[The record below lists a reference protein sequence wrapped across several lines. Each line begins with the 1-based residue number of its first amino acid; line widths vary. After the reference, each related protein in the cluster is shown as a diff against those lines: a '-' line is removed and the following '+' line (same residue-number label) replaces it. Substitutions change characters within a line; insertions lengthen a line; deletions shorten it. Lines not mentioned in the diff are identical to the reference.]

1 MNNDVIKKD
10 LIELRNKLE
19 TDAYKRWVSRQKFR
33 ENPEKYLESRLYEKA
48 KMEQR
53 YKNYNARET
62 LRSSKDV
69 LQPVEMEA
77 RSKERQIGDTLDFR
91 KRPPSP
97 EAYKFGTPVGRVYQ
111 IPDPG
116 IEIDAFGTGFL
127 ISSELMITNHH
138 VFPYRSSAEGCAIN
152 FKHEFNEFGKLLSGV
167 RFKLNPSKFY
177 LSDEKLDFAIVHVDP
192 LDDTNSVALH
202 TLRYIPLIATKGKIV
217 LEDPINIVQYPLGY
231 HKQYATENNFVKD
244 ILEEEGYIQ
253 YTTDTD
259 ESSSG
264 SPAAN
269 RHWEVAA
276 LHHCGIAMTVNDK
289 VWSKYN
295 IPWDAN
301 SMTDADKIYV
311 ANEGISISRIV
322 EFLGKQQYPDPLQQ
336 QMINAVIKNGE
347 DKILENNPGAIL
359 VPPIPELN
367 DQPSKTN
374 PMSQNVFNF
383 YNTANV
389 YINSVAN
396 PPAAGG
402 GIQVQTPKPESP
414 LVQVVEKKLRFDE
427 TYSNRRY
434 KGYKAK
440 FLGVSIPFPT
450 ISDAR
455 LGEMYKKEGSDKP
468 LLLNYYHYSL
478 MMNEEFRLQMVSAV
492 NVDYDPSLKT
502 HRDRKEFGDE
512 GNSWRADPRI
522 PLEIQITDSEFY
534 KPATQIDRGHMV
546 RRDDSCYG
554 NTELEIEFA
563 NADTFHWTNC
573 TPQHEGFNQSK
584 QWGLWGL
591 LENAVKDGLSGDD
604 TKASIFAGP
613 VLVKDEGRVYNDI
626 YYPVKFWKVVA
637 AMDEE
642 TGGLLA
648 YGFILD
654 QAKIIDKRGLE
665 AKFDFTQFKTQQVSL
680 EKIEQ
685 ESGVVFPDVLKAADI
700 FVVFGEPMARVID
713 LESKERILIKLQ
725 R

>member
-1 MNNDVIKKD
+1 MNYEVIKKD
-10 LIELRNKLE
+10 LIELRNKVE
-19 TDAYKRWVSRQKFR
+19 KDAYKRWVSRQQFR
-33 ENPEKYLESRLYEKA
+33 ENPQKFLESRQNEKA
-48 KMEQR
+48 KLEER
-53 YKNYNARET
+53 YRNYNVREAT
-62 LRSSKDV
+62 RSSKAV
-69 LQPVEMEA
+69 M
-77 RSKERQIGDTLDFR
+77 RSVDFDIRTKERQIGDTIDYK

-111 IPDPG
+111 IPDQG
-116 IEIDAFGTGFL
+116 AEIDAFGTGFL
-127 ISSELMITNHH
+127 ISTNLMMTNHH
-138 VFPYRSSAEGCAIN
+138 VFPYRTSAEGCAIN
-152 FKHEFNEFGKLLSGV
+152 FKHEFNEFGKLLTGV
-167 RFKLNPSKFY
+167 RYKLDPTKFY
-177 LSDEKLDFAIVHVDP
+177 LSDERLDFAIIYVEQ
-192 LDDTNSVALH
+192 LDDTGAVSLES
-202 TLRYIPLIATKGKIV
+202 LGCIPLIETKGKII
-217 LEDPINIVQYPLGY
+217 LDDPINIVQYPLGY
-231 HKQYATENNFVKD
+231 HKQYAIENNFVRD
-244 ILEEEGYIQ
+244 ILEEDGYIQ

-269 RHWEVAA
+269 RHWEVVA

-289 VWSKYN
+289 VWSRHN
-295 IPWDAN
+295 VPWDPN
-301 SMTDADKIYV
+301 TMTDADKIYV

-322 EFLGKQQYPDPLQQ
+322 EFLKKQQLPDQAQQ
-336 QMINAVIKNGE
+336 LLIDSVIRNGE
-347 DKILENNPGAIL
+347 DKILENNAENIPVA
-359 VPPIPELN
+359 PIVELN
-367 DQPSKTN
+367 NQPSKTN
-374 PMSQNVFNF
+374 SMSQNVFNF

-389 YINSVAN
+389 YINS
-396 PPAAGG
+396 AAGPFAG
-402 GIQVQTPKPESP
+402 EGSVQAKTPPVVNA
-414 LVQVVEKKLRFDE
+414 LVQAPEKKLRFDE

-455 LGEMYKKEGSDKP
+455 MGEIFKKPGTDTS

-478 MMNEEFRLQMVSAV
+478 LMNEEFRLQMVSAV
-492 NVDYDPSLKT
+492 NVDYDPSLKS

-512 GNSWRADPRI
+512 ANSWRPDPRI
-522 PLEIQITDSEFY
+522 PEEIQITDPEFY
-534 KPATQIDRGHMV
+534 KPATQVDRGHIV

-563 NADTFHWTNC
+563 NSDTFHWTNC

-591 LENAVKDGLSGDD
+591 LENAIKDGLSGDD

-613 VLVKDEGRVYNDI
+613 VLVKDENRVYNNI

-654 QAKIIDKRGLE
+654 QSKVIDKRGLE
-665 AKFDFTQFKTQQVSL
+665 AKFDFSQFKAQQVSL
-680 EKIEQ
+680 QAIEE
-685 ESGVVFPDVLKAADI
+685 ESGVIFPEVLKTADI
-700 FVVFGEPMARVID
+700 FVKSGEPLDRVIE
-713 LESKERILIKLQ
+713 LESKERILIRPGK
-725 R
+725 

>member
-1 MNNDVIKKD
+1 
-10 LIELRNKLE
+10 
-19 TDAYKRWVSRQKFR
+19 
-33 ENPEKYLESRLYEKA
+33 
-48 KMEQR
+48 
-53 YKNYNARET
+53 
-62 LRSSKDV
+62 
-69 LQPVEMEA
+69 
-77 RSKERQIGDTLDFR
+77 
-91 KRPPSP
+91 
-97 EAYKFGTPVGRVYQ
+97 
-111 IPDPG
+111 
-116 IEIDAFGTGFL
+116 
-127 ISSELMITNHH
+127 
-138 VFPYRSSAEGCAIN
+138 
-152 FKHEFNEFGKLLSGV
+152 
-167 RFKLNPSKFY
+167 
-177 LSDEKLDFAIVHVDP
+177 
-192 LDDTNSVALH
+192 
-202 TLRYIPLIATKGKIV
+202 
-217 LEDPINIVQYPLGY
+217 
-231 HKQYATENNFVKD
+231 
-244 ILEEEGYIQ
+244 
-253 YTTDTD
+253 
-259 ESSSG
+259 
-264 SPAAN
+264 
-269 RHWEVAA
+269 
-276 LHHCGIAMTVNDK
+276 
-289 VWSKYN
+289 
-295 IPWDAN
+295 
-301 SMTDADKIYV
+301 
-311 ANEGISISRIV
+311 
-322 EFLGKQQYPDPLQQ
+322 
-336 QMINAVIKNGE
+336 
-347 DKILENNPGAIL
+347 
-359 VPPIPELN
+359 
-367 DQPSKTN
+367 
-374 PMSQNVFNF
+374 
-383 YNTANV
+383 
-389 YINSVAN
+389 
-396 PPAAGG
+396 
-402 GIQVQTPKPESP
+402 
-414 LVQVVEKKLRFDE
+414 
-427 TYSNRRY
+427 
-434 KGYKAK
+434 
-440 FLGVSIPFPT
+440 
-450 ISDAR
+450 
-455 LGEMYKKEGSDKP
+455 MYKKEGSDKP

>member
-10 LIELRNKLE
+10 LIELRNKIE
-19 TDAYKRWVSRQKFR
+19 TEAYKRWVGRQKFR

-69 LQPVEMEA
+69 PETVEMEVRA
-77 RSKERQIGDTLDFR
+77 KERQIGDTLDFR
-91 KRPPSP
+91 KRPPTP

-127 ISSELMITNHH
+127 ISSDLMITNHH

-152 FKHEFNEFGKLLSGV
+152 FKHEFNEFGKLVSGV
-167 RFKLNPSKFY
+167 RYKLNPSKFY

-202 TLRYIPLIATKGKIV
+202 TLGYIPLIATKGKIV

-269 RHWEVAA
+269 RHWEVVA

-322 EFLGKQQYPDPLQQ
+322 DFLGKQQYSDPLQQ

-359 VPPIPELN
+359 VPPILELN
-367 DQPSKTN
+367 NQPSKTN

-396 PPAAGG
+396 PPTAGG
-402 GIQVQTPKPESP
+402 GIQVQAPKPDSP

-455 LGEMYKKEGSDKP
+455 LGEIYKKEGSDKP

-478 MMNEEFRLQMVSAV
+478 LMNEEFRLQMVSAV

-512 GNSWRADPRI
+512 ANSWRADPRI
-522 PLEIQITDSEFY
+522 PLELQITDSEFY

-563 NADTFHWTNC
+563 NSDTFHWTNC

-584 QWGLWGL
+584 QWGIWGL

-654 QAKIIDKRGLE
+654 QTKIIDKRGLE

-685 ESGVVFPDVLKAADI
+685 DSGVVFPDVLKTADI
-700 FVVFGEPMARVID
+700 FVVFGEPLDRVID
-713 LESKERILIKLQ
+713 LESKERILIKRQ